1 MSIENVTNINL
12 IAVDLD
18 VNSKKEVITYLA
30 ELLYQQSKVESV
42 EKYVEEVMERENHE
56 TTGVGKGVAIPHGK
70 SEAVKQSSVAI
81 AKLKNPIEWNSLD
94 GEPVDLV
101 FQLAIKKSDEGDL
114 HLKLLSNIA
123 CKLMEDEFI
132 NNLRSTSDK
141 EKILKLI
148 D

>member
-42 EKYVEEVMERENHE
+42 EKYVEEVMVRENHE